1 MSDKDN
7 KMEKLKNCF
16 IKLHDKIQ
24 DRVEDLHDHIQY
36 RVEKTKISK
45 FISHVSEEKRYS
57 EESLER
63 EDEKSSTESSGT
75 QKDRSSSIPSVIVDE
90 PSFSD
95 TRQICKDFLTIEKN
109 GVLYRRCLSTSNLTL
124 DNESNLYSSSDSC
137 FSCLSSSD
145 ERYVHYIFSLKIIH

>member
-24 DRVEDLHDHIQY
+24 DRVDDLHDQIQN
-36 RVEKTKISK
+36 RVEKTKFPK
-45 FISHVSEEKRYS
+45 FVSHMSEERRS
-57 EESLER
+57 VESLER
-63 EDEKSSTESSGT
+63 ETDEKSLTESTET
-75 QKDRSSSIPSVIVDE
+75 QKDRSSSIPSVIIDE
-90 PSFSD
+90 PNLND

-109 GVLYRRCLSTSNLTL
+109 GVLYRRCLSTSNLTF

-145 ERYVHYIFSLKIIH
+145 ER